1 MLEEDFFPT
10 ATVGWTSHQAGG
22 SGSATPACLCGWV
35 VDGSCPPPLPRTNR
49 TSLVPPL
56 VLSGH
61 AASLYLPAQV
71 CQDVLWQEILD
82 EAALQ
87 GIAPHPGYAE
97 LATRCLNVNAG
108 IFTAPRPTSRA
119 GAHIRDAVIL
129 HWDPTSFCPSM
140 QPGAS
145 WGIYSANA
153 TEHWLTS
160 NASLQGRFSF
170 QDCLGLLS
178 RS

>member
-1 MLEEDFFPT
+1 M
-10 ATVGWTSHQAGG
+10 
-22 SGSATPACLCGWV
+22 
-35 VDGSCPPPLPRTNR
+35 
-49 TSLVPPL
+49 
-56 VLSGH
+56 
-61 AASLYLPAQV
+61 
-71 CQDVLWQEILD
+71 
-82 EAALQ
+82 
-87 GIAPHPGYAE
+87 
-97 LATRCLNVNAG
+97 NAG

-170 QDCLGLLS
+170 QDCSFAVRKGRECTARVVVALSGTLLGREHGSL
-178 RS
+178 RSSSVAHAHARVGVDEGRHLAECFQLP